1 MLVYVWLLLGTI
13 LLTLVVST
21 LLCRHRIAQKKH
33 FLFVTALASAL
44 IANVVVFVLVILS
57 QRFYDDGY
65 LIFSGQAW
73 KFVTRSWKF
82 VTADFMFTAW
92 SVIGIGTFICTL
104 PALGVAYYYERRSK
118 KNETRVA

>member
-1 MLVYVWLLLGTI
+1 MLVYIWLLLGAI

-33 FLFVTALASAL
+33 FFFVTALASAL

-82 VTADFMFTAW
+82 VTADFLFTAW
-92 SVIGIGTFICTL
+92 SVIGIGTIICIL
-104 PALGVAYYYERRSK
+104 PALGVAYYYKRRSK
-118 KNETRVA
+118 IAEL